1 MGWINPSGAL
11 RLLHILWQILGKTSE
26 YLFAAVFSTK
36 IDSHHQ
42 LNLCY
47 PEYSCEHAPVLER
60 AVSCFRSFIKRQTRG
75 TSSGNEWQRIT
86 TNGTTSDNEWQRVTA
101 NDSEWQ
107 RVKPSDTTSDNEW
120 QRVTTNDNEW
130 QWVAKSGTTC
140 KNGTVTS
147 ENEWLQFFL

>member
-36 IDSHHQ
+36 IHSHHQ

-60 AVSCFRSFIKRQTRG
+60 AVGCFPLIWSMLLRTSKKKTCAHFRHLCLVKVKVTLQSFLLHLLRCFYFLYL
-75 TSSGNEWQRIT
+75 
-86 TNGTTSDNEWQRVTA
+86 A
-101 NDSEWQ
+101 
-107 RVKPSDTTSDNEW
+107 
-120 QRVTTNDNEW
+120 
-130 QWVAKSGTTC
+130 
-140 KNGTVTS
+140 
-147 ENEWLQFFL
+147 FFLNNGVHNNCIIIFKFK